1 MKMEIKL
8 PLTVLVLMAST
19 TYAQCSQGKDID
31 ILVTASNLMK
41 SGFVDGQT
49 GRVITNLNCDGKS
62 DIIEYTF
69 VSSTP
74 PGTCVQADCMSDL
87 DHSPALTFQI
97 TMHDG
102 ESIEAPYM
110 CKSIGIS
117 KQIHKGLKDIF
128 FRSKYT
134 LRWNR
139 EEYDSE

>member
-8 PLTVLVLMAST
+8 SLTALVLMAST
-19 TYAQCSQGKDID
+19 TYVQCSQGKDVD

-49 GRVITNLNCDGKS
+49 GRVITDLNCDGKN
-62 DIIEYTF
+62 DIIKYTF
-69 VSSTP
+69 VSSMP

-87 DHSPALTFQI
+87 NHSPALTFQI

-102 ESIEAPYM
+102 ESIDAPYM

-117 KQIHKGLKDIF
+117 KQIHKGLKAIF
-128 FRSKYT
+128 CGPKYT
-134 LRWNR
+134 LRWNG